1 MYYLLNI
8 VGTRVALN
16 TFEEEKNLCLGG
28 SHVRH
33 KNKVAHVYLN
43 MSLKKPWR

>member
-1 MYYLLNI
+1 M
-8 VGTRVALN
+8 VGIGVAQNAL
-16 TFEEEKNLCLGG
+16 EEEKNLCLGG

-33 KNKVAHVYLN
+33 KNKAAHVYLN